1 MKRTPNTGPLTEQ
14 EKKHVQKLFEGMDKA
29 ELRNM
34 TQVLRE
40 VYVKGAKSARGADQ
54 PRGDAQYQE
63 RGKEAGARVN
73 QCRFTFRT

>member
-40 VYVKGAKSARGADQ
+40 VYVKGASQRGEPINLAVMRNIRNAEKKLG
-54 PRGDAQYQE
+54 RG
-63 RGKEAGARVN
+63 
-73 QCRFTFRT
+73 

>member
-14 EKKHVQKLFEGMDKA
+14 EKKHVQKLFEGMGKD

-40 VYVKGAKSARGADQ
+40 VYVKGASQRGEPINLAVMRNIRNAEKKLG
-54 PRGDAQYQE
+54 RG
-63 RGKEAGARVN
+63 
-73 QCRFTFRT
+73 